1 MLESKVLLNS
11 NGSLNGRQN
20 HTENS
25 ADEDLN
31 VFLSSRRGF
40 VRIAMEHGTPLV
52 PVFCFGQSH
61 VYKWWKPDW
70 KLYLKLSRAIRFTPI
85 CFWGVFG
92 SPLPYRQP
100 MDVVV
105 GKPIEV
111 SKTLQPS
118 NEEIAKL
125 HGQFVEALKDLFE
138 RHKARVGY
146 SDLQLNIL

>member
-1 MLESKVLLNS
+1 
-11 NGSLNGRQN
+11 
-20 HTENS
+20 
-25 ADEDLN
+25 
-31 VFLSSRRGF
+31 
-40 VRIAMEHGTPLV
+40 MEHGTPLV
-52 PVFCFGQSH
+52 PVFCFGQI
-61 VYKWWKPDW
+61 
-70 KLYLKLSRAIRFTPI
+70 LYRFCFSITRVQMVEARLETLPELSRAIRFTPI